1 MSRIMAH
8 RGARNLWAENSMM
21 GFRNILPHGFDAVEF
36 DVHLTDA
43 GEMVVIH
50 DATLER
56 TTNGAGSVRALT
68 PEARRTLRLKGPDGQ
83 FIDECPPLLEEVL
96 ALFAEDPSIELW
108 IELKSDADGKPYAGL
123 VEKAA
128 AAIHAAGLD
137 DRSAMHSF
145 DISVVEQV
153 RAVAP
158 VLLRLVS
165 VDARSAAAYGGLPA
179 FLDRVSDLVDIV
191 GIHHELF
198 EAEYAL
204 IANTIGVKRASV
216 WTINTPQLMQHWITR
231 APGFLVSDD
240 PVQLKA
246 LMTQEAAA

>member
-1 MSRIMAH
+1 M
-8 RGARNLWAENSMM
+8 L

-50 DATLER
+50 DATLDR
-56 TTNGAGSVRALT
+56 TTTGSGPVRALT
-68 PEARRTLRLKGPDGQ
+68 PEARRALRLKGPDGAV
-83 FIDECPPLLEEVL
+83 IDECPPLLEDVL
-96 ALFAEDPSIELW
+96 ALFATAPSIELW
-108 IELKSDADGKPYAGL
+108 IELKSDADGIPYTGL

-128 AAIHAAGLD
+128 AAINATGLD
-137 DRSAMHSF
+137 ERSALHSF

-153 RAVAP
+153 RDVAP
-158 VLLRLVS
+158 DLLRLVS
-165 VDARSAAAYGGLPA
+165 VDARTAKAHGGMAA
-179 FLDRVSDLVDIV
+179 FLDRVGNLADVV

-198 EAEYAL
+198 EAEYDL
-204 IANTIGVKRASV
+204 IADTIGLNHASV

-246 LMTQEAAA
+246 LMAEGVPA